1 MKIYALFF
9 EDINSTYNY
18 LYRSE
23 SFTDAKIKAEQFSRL
38 TNCRFNYHCKVHPD
52 EVKSLESRGFVWMN
66 YFGAINAKHKSIAPD
81 ALSIEELE
89 ATAELA
95 INQFAKRSHKELK
108 AWIDLCEKDCPDL
121 KELLIWIKAIDQEI
135 RLRNI
140 DTLEKCEKRI
150 KALERLQ
157 ETEGDSRPISKW
169 MLINEK
175 TGEVKV
181 RMENVKYSAPFP
193 DRLIC

>member
-1 MKIYALFF
+1 
-9 EDINSTYNY
+9 
-18 LYRSE
+18 
-23 SFTDAKIKAEQFSRL
+23 
-38 TNCRFNYHCKVHPD
+38 
-52 EVKSLESRGFVWMN
+52 MN

-108 AWIDLCEKDCPDL
+108 AWIDECE
-121 KELLIWIKAIDQEI
+121 E
-135 RLRNI
+135 
-140 DTLEKCEKRI
+140 RI

-175 TGEVKV
+175 TGEVIVK
-181 RMENVKYSAPFP
+181 MDNVKFSAPFP